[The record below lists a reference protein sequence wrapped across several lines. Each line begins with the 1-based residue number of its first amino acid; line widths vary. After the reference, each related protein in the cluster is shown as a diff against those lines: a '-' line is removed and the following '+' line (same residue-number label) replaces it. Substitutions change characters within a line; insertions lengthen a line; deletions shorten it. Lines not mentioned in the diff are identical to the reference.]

1 MKILV
6 VTRHTATCN
15 WLKTR
20 LAEHDLHFTA
30 HFTAEMTEGFEVVVG
45 ILPINLVADLN
56 ARGIRFFM
64 VTMEV
69 PAELRG
75 KELTEEQ
82 MVECNVKLEQFC
94 VLRDSTTL

>member
-15 WLKTR
+15 WLKTQ
-20 LAEHDLHFTA
+20 LEGHALHFTA
-30 HFTAEMTEGFEVVVG
+30 HFSHEMAEGFEVVVG

-56 ARGIRFFM
+56 ALGIRFFM
-64 VTMEV
+64 VTMDV

-82 MVECNVKLEQFC
+82 MVECNVKLEQFS
-94 VLRDSTTL
+94 VLRISTTL